1 MICINSLIV
10 CAADGGMT
18 GKFGSKLPNIDWYVR
33 KRGIKVNN
41 LYELFVSVCE
51 RVPDSTALV
60 YHEKIID
67 YKTLRYNVEKIY
79 GLLLANGI
87 QSGDVVGLS
96 VKRSP
101 NAVAAMLAV
110 LKAGAAYMPFNPLQS
125 TDEWKRMMEESGGRA
140 VVNDHVLDEKFFDG
154 IWIEPE
160 EFEYQADRFTACV
173 NPEGDYLKNLAY
185 VIYTSG
191 STGRSKGVGIRQES
205 LLNLI
210 LYGTEEIG
218 LTQGQSILAISNFA
232 FDMSVPET
240 IMAVLTGMSII
251 LLDEE
256 EAANPR
262 LTRRRIQDRHVSTLL
277 ITPTRMSILLSC
289 KKGTDFLRPVKHI
302 LFGAEMI
309 SSTLT
314 DKLKKASE
322 AQIFNLYGPTET
334 TAYLT
339 YSNITDKDVIDIGKP
354 IKNTFI
360 YLIDE
365 EERIIEGPGEG
376 EILIAGIG
384 VSDGYLVPD
393 EKKAFRSH
401 PDLAE
406 SLVYHTGDIAK
417 RSEDGELVY
426 LGRRDNQVKYR
437 GYRLGLEEIENKIR
451 SQVIEIQDCVA
462 LVHKHVLDEYL
473 ILVYV
478 SSVEL
483 ELSCFRRMVEEHL
496 ASYAIPT
503 NLIRVNALPLN
514 KNGKIDRKEAEN
526 LVDRYFA
533 SKQEGS
539 NL

>member
-1 MICINSLIV
+1 
-10 CAADGGMT
+10 
-18 GKFGSKLPNIDWYVR
+18 
-33 KRGIKVNN
+33 
-41 LYELFVSVCE
+41 
-51 RVPDSTALV
+51 
-60 YHEKIID
+60 
-67 YKTLRYNVEKIY
+67 
-79 GLLLANGI
+79 
-87 QSGDVVGLS
+87 
-96 VKRSP
+96 
-101 NAVAAMLAV
+101 
-110 LKAGAAYMPFNPLQS
+110 MPFNPLQS
-125 TDEWKRMMEESGGRA
+125 TGEWKRMMEESGGKA
-140 VVNDHVLDEKFFDG
+140 VVNDHALDGKFFDG

-160 EFEYQADRFTACV
+160 EFEYQADSLAACV
-173 NPEGDYLKNLAY
+173 NPEENYLKKLAY

-210 LYGTEEIG
+210 VNGTEEIG

-240 IMAVLTGMSII
+240 IMAVLLGMSII

-256 EAANPR
+256 ETANPR

-309 SSTLT
+309 SSTLM
-314 DKLKKASE
+314 DKLRKASE

-360 YLIDE
+360 YLTDE
-365 EERIIEGPGEG
+365 EGNIIEGPGEG

-401 PDLAE
+401 PDLSE
-406 SLVYHTGDIAK
+406 TLVYHTGDIAK
-417 RSEDGELVY
+417 RSEGGELIY

-462 LVHKHVLDEYL
+462 LVHKNVLDEYL

-478 SSVEL
+478 SPTEL
-483 ELSCFRRMVEEHL
+483 EISCFRRMVEEHL

-503 NLIRVNALPLN
+503 NLIRVDALPLN

-533 SKQEGS
+533 GKQEGS